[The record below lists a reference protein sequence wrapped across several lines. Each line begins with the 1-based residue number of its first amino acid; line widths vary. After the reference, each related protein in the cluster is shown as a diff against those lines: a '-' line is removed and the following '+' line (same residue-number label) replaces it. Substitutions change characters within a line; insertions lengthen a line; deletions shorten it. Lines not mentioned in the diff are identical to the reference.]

1 MNTALAGT
9 LLAFSVS
16 GDAPPLALPGG
27 DTASSARDA
36 AEVGAGPEDSLVED
50 SLDQRPS
57 DAAPRPVPDQMSN
70 ARLAHAMAP
79 LAVEPSARLSV
90 SVLALESGTNA
101 TFGAERFDTASIVKV
116 DVLAALLLR
125 AQDEGRE
132 LTALERERA
141 EIMIRASD
149 NAATDALWWLIG
161 GASGLAE
168 ANERLGLTSTIPG
181 GDGHWGLTQTTSA
194 DQIALLR
201 AVYAPDSPLTP
212 SSQRYLQE
220 LMATVVDGQR
230 WGVSAAATDEGFE
243 LKNGW
248 LPRTETGLWDINSI
262 GRVQVAGEDYLIAVV
277 SDGHATQEA
286 GIAAVEW
293 AAMAAVGALDP
304 ADPVTRTT

>member
-1 MNTALAGT
+1 
-9 LLAFSVS
+9 
-16 GDAPPLALPGG
+16 
-27 DTASSARDA
+27 
-36 AEVGAGPEDSLVED
+36 
-50 SLDQRPS
+50 
-57 DAAPRPVPDQMSN
+57 
-70 ARLAHAMAP
+70 MAP

-90 SVLALESGTNA
+90 SVLALESGASA

-116 DVLAALLLR
+116 EILAALLLR

-132 LTALERERA
+132 LTDLEQERA
-141 EIMIRASD
+141 DVMIRASD

-181 GDGHWGLTQTTSA
+181 HDGHWGLTQTTSA

-201 AVYAPDSPLTP
+201 AVYTADSPLTP
-212 SSQRYLQE
+212 TSRDYLQE

-230 WGVSAAATDEGFE
+230 WGVSAAADETFE

-248 LPRTETGLWDINSI
+248 LPRTETGLWDVNSI
-262 GRVQVAGEDYLIAVV
+262 GRVRAGGQEYLIAVV
-277 SDGHATQEA
+277 SDGHPTQEA

-293 AAMAAVGALDP
+293 AARTAVAALDP
-304 ADPVTRTT
+304 AEPLAPTT